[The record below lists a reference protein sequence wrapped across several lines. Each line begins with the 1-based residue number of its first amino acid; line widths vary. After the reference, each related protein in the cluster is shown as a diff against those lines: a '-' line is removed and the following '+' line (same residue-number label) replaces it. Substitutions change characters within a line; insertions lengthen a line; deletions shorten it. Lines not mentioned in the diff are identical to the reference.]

1 MCTSIHQG
9 CCVVEVADGLR
20 LASGVD
26 GVDSRCPSSDL
37 HFFFMAFSAALV
49 CLPSRTLGVVA
60 LMTPTATVCLMSRTA
75 NLRRKIE
82 RRPMTTERQLTFQ
95 EEGSR

>member
-1 MCTSIHQG
+1 MDDD
-9 CCVVEVADGLR
+9 VR
-20 LASGVD
+20 LARKVD
-26 GVDSRCPSSDL
+26 GDDSCCPSSKL

-75 NLRRKIE
+75 NL
-82 RRPMTTERQLTFQ
+82 
-95 EEGSR
+95 G

>member
-75 NLRRKIE
+75 NL
-82 RRPMTTERQLTFQ
+82 
-95 EEGSR
+95 G